1 MIQCSTV
8 RCLRWSSFLAQNLLK
23 HRPDYWQV
31 SFSECQLCM
40 NPNPAKSRFDVLQT
54 TDTEFTDHCFS
65 YKGPISVWNSHV
77 PDWTSTWIFSMKVKR
92 LLITAPAAGAQS
104 ISPFD
109 IPMKPRTDIIG
120 DRFLPHFGDGNESA
134 RWNAVMV
141 VSVIRHSSEETWR
154 VRCDSQF
161 MLHTKEGALSAAC
174 SNLY

>member
-1 MIQCSTV
+1 MQYRTLPQVEQLSRTESPQTQTW
-8 RCLRWSSFLAQNLLK
+8 LLTSQFL
-23 HRPDYWQV
+23 WM
-31 SFSECQLCM
+31 S
-40 NPNPAKSRFDVLQT
+40 NPAKSRFDVLQT